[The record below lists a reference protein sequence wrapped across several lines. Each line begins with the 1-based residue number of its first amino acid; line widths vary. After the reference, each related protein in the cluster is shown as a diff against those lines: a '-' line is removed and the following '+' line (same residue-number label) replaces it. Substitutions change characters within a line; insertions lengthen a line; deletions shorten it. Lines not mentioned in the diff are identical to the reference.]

1 MILNDWII
9 NRALSGKKYGAAFKV
24 KFTGCTFTSSSRI
37 CLQTSNIGGW
47 AYNGLT
53 ASTVVSAN
61 KEYVIYRNTNTAPTL
76 TGDGP
81 AQIRI
86 DYVSGGKI
94 TISEIR
100 AYDVPDGGLTDP
112 MPWYPSKW
120 DNEVLSSEIKQT
132 AESIGLK
139 INQSIGGENLIDNSS
154 FQNDIKGW
162 YTNGASGTYTA
173 SVVNDSAA
181 GKCLQ
186 LWFSANYCGLFRG
199 LSDQGKAYVRE
210 GATFTVSFDLYKK
223 ASVPSQIA
231 VGFEDGGVS
240 ASNTIN
246 ISSHPLNSWK
256 RISVTQTLKTNKAS
270 IIIYG
275 LGTGGATVYIRNLK
289 VERGSLATSWSA
301 SENERLLD
309 TGIDILNRKMIITAD
324 NTLIQDNTGKQIAM
338 FTTKNGKP
346 LLAAENIDVDNLKVK
361 YLQGATGTFKG
372 VLEAASGSFNGELV
386 VSLLRTRLYTIPGGK
401 SSVEIRPDVD
411 QCCNYY
417 FHENHVSSGDKY
429 PSTVNVLLPE
439 ADFYEGLEIS
449 FFRMV
454 TNSTSP
460 YTPIVSTF
468 GYIYFLSPYENDP
481 SVNFITKAESAVISA
496 NKRVVFK
503 AMDGKWFN
511 VEGNC
516 LPKT

>member
-1 MILNDWII
+1 M
-9 NRALSGKKYGAAFKV
+9 
-24 KFTGCTFTSSSRI
+24 
-37 CLQTSNIGGW
+37 
-47 AYNGLT
+47 
-53 ASTVVSAN
+53 
-61 KEYVIYRNTNTAPTL
+61 
-76 TGDGP
+76 
-81 AQIRI
+81 
-86 DYVSGGKI
+86 
-94 TISEIR
+94 
-100 AYDVPDGGLTDP
+100 PDDGLTDP

-199 LSDQGKAYVRE
+199 LSDQGKAYVCE

-309 TGIDILNRKMIITAD
+309 TGIDILNRKMIFTAD

-346 LLAAENIDVDNLKVK
+346 LLAAENIDAENLTVSRLLANSSDAPKQIAIDADEAYIRAFALNTYNVSNPTNMYIRPIIDGTTNDYKAYTEIKMTGFQKKTSVPGYTGQINATLTNEELMLEHTGALYKGRYNPSFMKVGATSSAATYSK
-361 YLQGATGTFKG
+361 SFAFGNKGTEVRNGSTYYKGATGSIT
-372 VLEAASGSFNGELV
+372 VNG
-386 VSLLRTRLYTIPGGK
+386 TTH
-401 SSVEIRPDVD
+401 
-411 QCCNYY
+411 Y
-417 FHENHVSSGDKY
+417 FRDGIYIGTSSSGGASLYD
-429 PSTVNVLLPE
+429 
-439 ADFYEGLEIS
+439 
-449 FFRMV
+449 
-454 TNSTSP
+454 
-460 YTPIVSTF
+460 
-468 GYIYFLSPYENDP
+468 
-481 SVNFITKAESAVISA
+481 
-496 NKRVVFK
+496 
-503 AMDGKWFN
+503 
-511 VEGNC
+511 
-516 LPKT
+516 